1 MGAREEKNG
10 MNGAPAS
17 VLLGVWVVLLEV
29 RASRE
34 EEKKKVSAYV
44 GVWGEQNKE
53 KRKMEER
60 KMGDGR
66 LLCGCLGGD
75 VGMLE
80 EEKISEKKR
89 MEMEGRGRGTGG
101 MGVDLPWELEAK
113 KLKKRKNH
121 RREKMEE
128 MREGE
133 SDVGG
138 MGSW

>member
-1 MGAREEKNG
+1 M
-10 MNGAPAS
+10 
-17 VLLGVWVVLLEV
+17 
-29 RASRE
+29 
-34 EEKKKVSAYV
+34 KKKKKGADLCGSL
-44 GVWGEQNKE
+44 GEQKKE

-60 KMGDGR
+60 KMRDGR

-80 EEKISEKKR
+80 EEKKSEKKKKR
-89 MEMEGRGRGTGG
+89 KEKEGRGRGTGG
-101 MGVDLPWELEAK
+101 MRVDLPWELEAK